1 MFSHLKKNKSAHYTN
16 QKTILM
22 ISSEHLASY
31 FYALGLSATMS
42 MPIPDFS
49 GCFVP
54 TFEPV
59 CNMLVIVLELMVKFV
74 HNYLILEIASNIL
87 DIVLGI
93 LMNDYRHLKM
103 VSNNLPIHFQIL

>member
-1 MFSHLKKNKSAHYTN
+1 MFSHLKKQNSAHSTN

-59 CNMLVIVLELMVKFV
+59 CNMLVLVLELMVFFCTE
-74 HNYLILEIASNIL
+74 LFDS
-87 DIVLGI
+87 
-93 LMNDYRHLKM
+93 
-103 VSNNLPIHFQIL
+103 

>member
-1 MFSHLKKNKSAHYTN
+1 MFSHLKKKQNSAHYTN

-59 CNMLVIVLELMVKFV
+59 CNMLVIVLELMVNFCTQLFDSWNSV
-74 HNYLILEIASNIL
+74 QHI
-87 DIVLGI
+87 
-93 LMNDYRHLKM
+93 RHSPRDFDEWL
-103 VSNNLPIHFQIL
+103 

>member
-1 MFSHLKKNKSAHYTN
+1 
-16 QKTILM
+16 M

-31 FYALGLSATMS
+31 FYAFGLSATMS

-59 CNMLVIVLELMVKFV
+59 CNMLVIVLELMVFFV
-74 HNYLILEIASNIL
+74 HNYLNLEIASNIL

-93 LMNDYRHLKM
+93 LMNDYRHLKI
-103 VSNNLPIHFQIL
+103 VSNNLPIHFQRLETIPIIL